1 MARRTQPPDFEA
13 FGFDDDFDQILRG
26 ANPNPS
32 REGCP
37 TNDELVALSK
47 RERPIGDPLWE
58 HLLHCSPCY
67 SEVRE
72 MQRARVTESK
82 EAD

>member
-37 TNDELVALSK
+37 TNEELIALSK
-47 RERPIGDPLWE
+47 RERPIGDPPGAPAPLFAV
-58 HLLHCSPCY
+58 LLGGQGDAEGAGV
-67 SEVRE
+67 EV
-72 MQRARVTESK
+72 AGRVK
-82 EAD
+82 